1 MSDGFAKGRQAAPSE
16 GAMGYSK
23 EWANKWTEY
32 NPEKA
37 KQLLESCGL
46 VMGKDGY
53 YDFADGT
60 DFVLNLQTFTAA
72 EADKSAEL
80 LMAYYSKAGI
90 KTTYKPVDRSVLE
103 NMMTS
108 NDHEAI
114 IAPVTPATTFNI
126 ILRPDT
132 LVPVRNYAAWYGAV
146 GNWYAS
152 GGKEGVEPTGDLKKL
167 CELYDQLKLATTSSE
182 RERIA
187 HEMLKLHE
195 DNIWIIGYMENLPLL
210 IAKDKKIRN
219 FPESAIFCDE
229 FRDYGIAHLHCCYFE
244 D

>member
-1 MSDGFAKGRQAAPSE
+1 
-16 GAMGYSK
+16 MGS
-23 EWANKWTEY
+23 
-32 NPEKA
+32 
-37 KQLLESCGL
+37 
-46 VMGKDGY
+46 DGY

-72 EADKSAEL
+72 EADNSAEL
-80 LMAYYSKAGI
+80 LMAYYDKVGI
-90 KTTYKPVDRSVLE
+90 KTTYKPVDRSVLD
-103 NMMTS
+103 NMTTS

-114 IAPVTPATTFNI
+114 IAPVTPASTVSI

-132 LVPVRNYAAWYGAV
+132 IVPVRNYAAWYGAF

-152 GGKEGVEPTGDLKKL
+152 GGKEGIEPTGDLKKL
-167 CELYDQLKLATTSSE
+167 CDLYDQLKLATTSSE

-187 HEMLKLHE
+187 LEMLKLHE
-195 DNIWIIGYMENLPLL
+195 ENIWVIGYMENLPLL

-244 D
+244 E